1 MGTAMELAEEL
12 GEKMPEPIKR
22 TRRRW
27 PMTDR
32 WGGVRLRQV
41 WGGGG
46 EPRARYYL
54 LLNSNRPGKQS
65 QNAFTRATWPSG
77 ASSLAGGRCSLL
89 LCFTVQFTVRLND

>member
-41 WGGGG
+41 CVGGGG
-46 EPRARYYL
+46 EESREPVIIYY
-54 LLNSNRPGKQS
+54 
-65 QNAFTRATWPSG
+65 
-77 ASSLAGGRCSLL
+77 
-89 LCFTVQFTVRLND
+89 